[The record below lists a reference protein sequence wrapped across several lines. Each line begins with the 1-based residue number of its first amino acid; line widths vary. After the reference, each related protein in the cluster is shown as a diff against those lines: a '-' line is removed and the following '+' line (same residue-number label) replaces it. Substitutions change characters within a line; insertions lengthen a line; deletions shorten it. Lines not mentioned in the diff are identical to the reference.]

1 MNMKEL
7 KFLFILI
14 LVVIGTYFGY
24 AQNLTRV
31 EHRVQQL
38 KEALQLSN
46 EQTTKI
52 TEIMI
57 RLEQQ
62 TAQEQSSKPINK
74 KAMMKNRQK
83 RITEADKEIEPLLTP
98 EQLIKYQSYKK
109 ERANQMRS
117 RSKGRKFKED

>member
-1 MNMKEL
+1 MKEL
-7 KFLFILI
+7 KFLLILI

-38 KEALQLSN
+38 KEALQLSE
-46 EQTTKI
+46 EQTAKI
-52 TEIMI
+52 TEIMT

-98 EQLIKYQSYKK
+98 EQLKKYESYKK
-109 ERANQMRS
+109 ERTNQMRS
-117 RSKGRKFKED
+117 RSQGRKFKED